1 MDGKREAPVVVR
13 VWRGTSVE
21 SEHRGAWCFV
31 GPEGVISSGGDQTRR
46 RFLRSAAKPFQA
58 VAALERI
65 FASGFDLD
73 ADELALLAASH
84 AGQPVHVGTLEK
96 LLDRAGL
103 PRTALGCG
111 THAPWHGPTAKALI
125 REGASPS
132 VLHHNCAGKH
142 TAMLLAARV
151 SGESIDD
158 YLDPSHPVQVRNR
171 ATLAAFAGCAVDAIG
186 VDVDG
191 CGAPTFSLALPAAAR
206 AFASLVDGSHASPAL
221 ERLHAAVVERP
232 VAYCGDGR
240 TCTRFVQLFGRDV
253 WPKSGAEG
261 FYGVA
266 VPKLRAG
273 FAFKIEDGSTRAVEP
288 WVAATLLRRLN
299 PDADLRAVLETMARP
314 PVTNARGAVVG
325 HVEADAV

>member
-1 MDGKREAPVVVR
+1 MRDAPVVVR
-13 VWRGTSVE
+13 VRRGTSVE

-31 GPEGVISSGGDQTRR
+31 GPEGVFSSGGDQTRR

-65 FASGFDLD
+65 LAAGFDLD
-73 ADELALLAASH
+73 DDEIAVLAASH
-84 AGQPVHVGTLEK
+84 AGQPVHVGTIEK

-103 PRTALGCG
+103 SPSALGCG

-125 REGASPS
+125 REGTAPS

-151 SGESIDD
+151 SGESLDD
-158 YLDPSHPVQVRNR
+158 YLAPEHPVQVRNR
-171 ATLAAFAGCAVDAIG
+171 ATLAAFAGCSVDAIG

-221 ERLHAAVVERP
+221 DRLRTAVFERP
-232 VAYCGDGR
+232 VTYCGDGR
-240 TCTRFVQLFGRDV
+240 TCTRFLQLFGRDV

-266 VPKLRAG
+266 ASRLRAG
-273 FAFKIEDGSTRAVEP
+273 FAFKIEDGATRAVEP

-299 PDADLRAVLETMARP
+299 PDAELRAVLASMARP

-325 HVEADAV
+325 HIEADAV